1 MNADTFSAID
11 IIKTMKESDWKIF
24 KRIKEKAIQ
33 TFCEQALEEF
43 EGVITDETK
52 RAHDRYLMLYK
63 MVRERDRQM
72 ESLFDGHSRSRAPLQ
87 LLVLRRE
94 GLADEELLGM
104 LSEEFRASTDPDN
117 LEW

>member
-1 MNADTFSAID
+1 
-11 IIKTMKESDWKIF
+11 
-24 KRIKEKAIQ
+24 
-33 TFCEQALEEF
+33 
-43 EGVITDETK
+43 
-52 RAHDRYLMLYK
+52 
-63 MVRERDRQM
+63 M

-94 GLADEELLGM
+94 GPADEELLGM